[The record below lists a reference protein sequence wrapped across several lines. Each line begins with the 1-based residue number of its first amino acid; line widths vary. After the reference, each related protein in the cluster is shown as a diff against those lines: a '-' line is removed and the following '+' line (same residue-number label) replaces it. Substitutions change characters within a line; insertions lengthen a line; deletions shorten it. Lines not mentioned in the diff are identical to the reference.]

1 MVVTDKKREQI
12 IDGAIRRFI
21 HFGINKTTMN
31 EIAEDLSVSKPSL
44 YYYFPDKSSLVMGV
58 VERIFSDYFEMMAGG
73 YKKDDSLTEALARL
87 VEVRNSFF
95 QKYYMLHLSQGVADT
110 QINIEA
116 IKPKLEKLRSKER
129 VLYEEIFE
137 KGITKGEIREI
148 NVKRIAELY
157 IDSLNGLTSLC
168 VVQAGKDIFPTKKDF
183 KAIIEKQKE
192 LSEIFING
200 LTTRS

>member
-44 YYYFPDKSSLVMGV
+44 YYYFPDKSSLVVGV
-58 VERIFSDYFEMMAGG
+58 VERIFSDYFEMMSGEF
-73 YKKDDSLTEALARL
+73 KKEGAITDALGRL
-87 VEVRNSFF
+87 VEVRNNFF

-110 QINIEA
+110 QINLEA
-116 IKPKLEKLRSKER
+116 IKPKMEKMRIKER
-129 VLYEEIFE
+129 VLYEQVLEW
-137 KGITKGEIREI
+137 GIAKGEIREI
-148 NVKRIAELY
+148 NVKRVAELY
-157 IDSLNGLTSLC
+157 IDSLNGITSLC
-168 VVQAGKDIFPTKKDF
+168 IMHAGKDIFPTKKDF
-183 KAIIEKQKE
+183 KAIVEKQKE

-200 LTTRS
+200 ITARS